1 MTTSTTNSG
10 SYGSPPSSFVP
21 AFDGVTSNGVN
32 WGGENSR
39 FIFTYALSGTHTV
52 QVSTG
57 GSGERVF
64 VTDSAGT
71 RSIGTAVSSVT
82 GLIKIEIAT
91 ATDNDVLNSVELVS
105 ISIDGEEL
113 VDTGISGPA
122 SVVTGPTFPPATGT
136 ISAVDSTNSK
146 LTFSETTGRW
156 LVTQSDYDAAKKL
169 DTKVAIPL
177 VLDASNTA
185 HVALFNAL
193 NTSLTAYPTDK
204 QTFVDALRTKV
215 SGLSLTT
222 PELQVLCTASH
233 TLIKRFVVTVAAY
246 SGSNYFYIDGVRQAT
261 LALKKG
267 TTYIFDQDE
276 ETNAGHPLKIY
287 TDANKTTEYTS
298 GVNIVG
304 TPGSALSRTAFLV
317 PTNAP
322 ATLYYQCSNHAGM
335 GGQLNIS

>member
-1 MTTSTTNSG
+1 
-10 SYGSPPSSFVP
+10 
-21 AFDGVTSNGVN
+21 
-32 WGGENSR
+32 
-39 FIFTYALSGTHTV
+39 
-52 QVSTG
+52 
-57 GSGERVF
+57 
-64 VTDSAGT
+64 
-71 RSIGTAVSSVT
+71 
-82 GLIKIEIAT
+82 
-91 ATDNDVLNSVELVS
+91 
-105 ISIDGEEL
+105 
-113 VDTGISGPA
+113 
-122 SVVTGPTFPPATGT
+122 
-136 ISAVDSTNSK
+136 
-146 LTFSETTGRW
+146 
-156 LVTQSDYDAAKKL
+156 LVTQSDYDTAKKL
-169 DTKVAIPL
+169 NTKVAIPL
-177 VLDASNTA
+177 VLDQGNAA
-185 HVALFNAL
+185 HVALFNAI

-298 GVNIVG
+298 GVTIVG

>member
-1 MTTSTTNSG
+1 VLIKNTTSNSNWCLFDSKREPNSPVLYPNLSDAEGSFGTTFSLDSTDGFYVETGDARVNQAG
-10 SYGSPPSSFVP
+10 DTYIYVAIASFNGTVTNINE
-21 AFDGVTSNGVN
+21 AANQMTVDGGNFTNG
-32 WGGENSR
+32 
-39 FIFTYALSGTHTV
+39 
-52 QVSTG
+52 Q
-57 GSGERVF
+57 
-64 VTDSAGT
+64 
-71 RSIGTAVSSVT
+71 SV
-82 GLIKIEIAT
+82 I
-91 ATDNDVLNSVELVS
+91 
-105 ISIDGEEL
+105 
-113 VDTGISGPA
+113 
-122 SVVTGPTFPPATGT
+122 TGPTFPAATGT

-156 LVTQSDYDAAKKL
+156 LVTQSDYDTAKKL
-169 DTKVAIPL
+169 NTKVAIPL
-177 VLDASNTA
+177 VLDQGNAA
-185 HVALFNAL
+185 HVALFNAI

-276 ETNAGHPLKIY
+276 ATNAGHPLKIY

-298 GVNIVG
+298 GVTIVG